1 MLEILTEKHVEKRQR
16 IIIAA
21 VTIALAAQIHVSTIT
36 EGFILTLSLFIL
48 PVFLYFNDD
57 VNPFHICLGIA
68 AVSPLFRGLI
78 LALVGDASLNKI
90 INFVFT
96 DMVFYL
102 WYGTLYYTIYWHRES
117 RNKGTFF
124 LTIIIC
130 DYFSNILEVSLLL
143 GFHHYTILLFQILFL
158 TALIRAT
165 ISAGISFTYHYL
177 SLLLMKDYHEKRYYY
192 FIWSTSAVKSEVYFM
207 KKNILEIENIMK
219 NAYILDKELENHH
232 LSPEYQHLSL
242 EIARDV
248 HEIKKDYQNVIKG
261 LGTYFSV
268 ENEAS
273 MFLKDIFRIVLS
285 YIRSLIT
292 SHKQEII
299 ITENIRTNIKVYN
312 YYFLLTI
319 VSNII
324 LNAVEA
330 INDTKNGC
338 IYVYASHD
346 DAHLNIVITDNGPG
360 IPDKMKPYIFQS
372 GFSTKFDVN
381 GDIYRGIGLSN
392 VKIIVEE
399 EFKGQIE
406 LKDNHPKGA
415 IFTITIP
422 NDELLSKETENTIDE
437 VLYS

>member
-1 MLEILTEKHVEKRQR
+1 MLDILTEKHIEKRQR

-21 VTIALAAQIHVSTIT
+21 VAIALAAQIHVSTIT

-68 AVSPLFRGLI
+68 AVSPVFRGLI
-78 LALVGDASLNKI
+78 LILVGEASIEKI
-90 INFVFT
+90 ISFVFT

-102 WYGTLYYTIYWHRES
+102 CYGTLYYFIYWHRES
-117 RNKGTFF
+117 RNKGSFF
-124 LTIIIC
+124 LTIILC
-130 DYFSNILEVSLLL
+130 DYFSNIIEVSLLL
-143 GFHHYTILLFQILFL
+143 NFQNYTIQFFQILFI
-158 TALIRAT
+158 TALVRGTVSGAL
-165 ISAGISFTYHYL
+165 AFTYHYL
-177 SLLLMKDYHEKRYYY
+177 SLLLLKDYHEKRYYY

-207 KKNILEIENIMK
+207 QKNILEIENIMK

-242 EIARDV
+242 DIARDV

-268 ENEAS
+268 ENESNMA
-273 MFLKDIFRIVLS
+273 LKDIFRIVLS
-285 YIRSLIT
+285 YVRSIIT
-292 SHKQEII
+292 PHKQEVI
-299 ITENIRTNIKVYN
+299 ITENIKSNVCVSN

-319 VSNII
+319 ISNII

-330 INDTKNGC
+330 INTSKNGS
-338 IYVYASHD
+338 IHVKALVD
-346 DAHLNIVITDNGPG
+346 DSNLTIEVTDNGPG

-372 GFSTKFDVN
+372 GFSTKFDAN

-392 VKIIVEE
+392 VKIIIEE
-399 EFKGQIE
+399 QFKGSIE
-406 LKDNHPKGA
+406 LKDNYPKGA
-415 IFTITIP
+415 TFKVTIP
-422 NDELLSKETENTIDE
+422 KENLLQVEEEENLDEI
-437 VLYS
+437 LYS